1 MAFDKRD
8 WNEFRETG
16 LFHFVNSFLHIFGW
30 AIVVDVEDDGS
41 VSAVYPARTDFR
53 GFSEESNDKAY
64 ARVTAF
70 MQKEFGIPAESKT
83 ESLSPKS
90 KKFKGKK

>member
-8 WNEFRETG
+8 WKEFRETG

-30 AIVVDVEDDGS
+30 AIVLDVEDDGS
-41 VSAVYPARTDFR
+41 VSAVYPARTDLR
-53 GFSEESNDKAY
+53 GFSEESNDRAY
-64 ARVTAF
+64 ASVTEF
-70 MQKEFGIPAESKT
+70 MKKEFGIPVESKN
-83 ESLSPKS
+83 ESVKS

>member
-8 WNEFRETG
+8 WKEFRETG

-30 AIVVDVEDDGS
+30 AIVVDVEDDGT
-41 VSAVYPARTDFR
+41 VSSVYPARTDFR

-64 ARVTAF
+64 ARVTEF
-70 MQKEFGIPAESKT
+70 MQKEFGIAAEAKN
-83 ESLSPKS
+83 ESVRS

>member
-8 WNEFRETG
+8 WKEFRETG

-30 AIVVDVEDDGS
+30 VIVVDVNDDGT
-41 VSAVYPARTDFR
+41 VSSVYPARTDYR
-53 GFSEESNDKAY
+53 GFPEESNDRAY
-64 ARVTAF
+64 ARVTEF
-70 MQKEFGIPAESKT
+70 MKKEFGIAAESKD
-83 ESLSPKS
+83 ESVKS

>member
-8 WNEFRETG
+8 WKEFRETG

-30 AIVVDVEDDGS
+30 VIVVDVDDDGS
-41 VSAVYPARTDFR
+41 VSTVYPARTDFR
-53 GFSEESNDKAY
+53 GFPEESNDRAY
-64 ARVTAF
+64 ARVTEF
-70 MQKEFGIPAESKT
+70 MKKEFGIPVESKN
-83 ESLSPKS
+83 ESVKS